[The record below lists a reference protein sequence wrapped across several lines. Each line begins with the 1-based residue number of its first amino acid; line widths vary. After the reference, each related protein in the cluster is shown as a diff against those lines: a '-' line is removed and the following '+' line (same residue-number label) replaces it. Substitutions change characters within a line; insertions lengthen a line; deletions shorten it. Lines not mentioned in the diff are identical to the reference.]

1 MSHKKRRPPSKQRT
15 VFVPTYGP
23 IDLMMASTTE
33 PMPISK
39 RTHQLTC
46 MHQGLT
52 AMETA
57 AKPTDQDWRRCA
69 DPVNLLETLV
79 LESGY
84 SAGKGIEHPQGWWPG
99 CDGEPVQV
107 TDENGLIKDAIT
119 ALALAVRRFFDSG
132 TLRLDGPGI
141 QAVRAVIE
149 DYTTMLETL
158 PQRTMIDAHRR
169 AERRVMQINRGKTR
183 PHDVVVRKT

>member
-1 MSHKKRRPPSKQRT
+1 MSHKKRRPPTKQRA

-33 PMPISK
+33 PMPLSK

-57 AKPTDQDWRRCA
+57 AKPTDQDWNRCA
-69 DPVNLLETLV
+69 NPVNLLETLV
-79 LESGY
+79 LDSGY
-84 SAGKGIEHPQGWWPG
+84 SASKGMPSPQGWWPG

-107 TDENGLIKDAIT
+107 TDANGLIQDAIT
-119 ALALAVRRFFDSG
+119 ALALALRRSFDSG

-149 DYTTMLETL
+149 DYTTMLESL
-158 PQRTMIDAHRR
+158 PQRTMIEAHRKS
-169 AERRVMQINRGKTR
+169 ERRVLQIHRGKVR
-183 PHDVVVRKT
+183 PHDVVVRKP